1 MLIRMMA
8 YTIIMNEIH
17 VTPQDA
23 SMISNVFSK
32 ILCGIH
38 DISMCVFKKVCNS
51 ELITQLSSEDILYK

>member
-8 YTIIMNEIH
+8 YTIIMNDIH

-32 ILCGIH
+32 YYVEFTIFQ
-38 DISMCVFKKVCNS
+38 CVYSKRFV
-51 ELITQLSSEDILYK
+51 I